1 VYRSSDTFGAG
12 AERNL
17 FITLHKY
24 FVTMPGDN
32 NYYYWDYQ
40 TMRKNYG
47 AEMGAPGPIG
57 LPAAPHP
64 WCTQSRTDILPLVEY
79 VLTL

>member
-1 VYRSSDTFGAG
+1 MYRSPATVGVG

-24 FVTMPGDN
+24 FVTVPWDS

-40 TMRKNYG
+40 TMRNNYG
-47 AEMGAPGPIG
+47 AEMGASRPVG

-64 WCTQSRTDILPLVEY
+64 WCTQSGSDILPLVEY